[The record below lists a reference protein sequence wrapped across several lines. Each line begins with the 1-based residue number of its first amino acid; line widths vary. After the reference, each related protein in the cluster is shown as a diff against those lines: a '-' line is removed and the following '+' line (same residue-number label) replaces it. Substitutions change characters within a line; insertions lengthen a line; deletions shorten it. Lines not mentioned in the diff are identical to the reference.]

1 MKQTNTTA
9 SKMSDEEQLDTIL
22 NNVFG
27 YLEVGESGIHGTDEE
42 HRSALKRALLAWHQ
56 KELEK
61 AKLEAR
67 EDATKTLA
75 LLLKSNGGELKIL
88 DSSISSLPRM
98 WEVYRIEEPLSGSIV
113 FKLNEFEELSKL
125 QEEQK

>member
-67 EDATKTLA
+67 IDEHIMVRDEWASPGIVHFKTTWSINR
-75 LLLKSNGGELKIL
+75 LK
-88 DSSISSLPRM
+88 
-98 WEVYRIEEPLSGSIV
+98 
-113 FKLNEFEELSKL
+113 ELSKL
-125 QEEQK
+125 QKEQK